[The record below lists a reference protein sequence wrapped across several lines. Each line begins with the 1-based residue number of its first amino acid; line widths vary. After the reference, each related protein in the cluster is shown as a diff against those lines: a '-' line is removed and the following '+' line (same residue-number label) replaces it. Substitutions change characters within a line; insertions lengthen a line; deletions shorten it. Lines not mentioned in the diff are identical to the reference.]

1 MKLKKFQIG
10 GLFKNLASNSPI
22 SSDSYIQQAYQ
33 QDFVRKNNLP
43 ADYFTVSNEQR
54 GQYNEQWKQRALD
67 LEKYKQEE
75 ALLKEQKMRRQ
86 NAMVPINFGKEPT
99 EAFQEGGKFYEDLPD
114 SEKWDLQYNA
124 SMTMPKGW
132 EDPDGWLDKYLKARG
147 IQRRET
153 VSTEDVI
160 NAQLGTK
167 ISKGIDKINNYLDT
181 RFPVFLKHMSPGFDY
196 AYKQKE
202 TKDKKSQETKPQN
215 KKSSSLETPKKKLV
229 QRVPK
234 NQEGAKFGGYIE
246 RPDNTRVQHIP
257 NNGEGVYE
265 MTPIGYGDFL
275 PLVGTWR
282 AAQRID
288 KGEPNANYG
297 DLAMNAVMDLL
308 GAGMI
313 GSVVKAA
320 GKAKRIHNALKASG
334 FKQVGPEPTKFI
346 KMANRTKLSRGYMN
360 PNKYYHI
367 NLGPEVI
374 AEKTIPNVDY
384 YNIAMQPMI
393 QSLRVPATYPFK

>member
-75 ALLKEQKMRRQ
+75 ALLKEQKMRRED
-86 NAMVPINFGKEPT
+86 AIVPINFGKEPT
-99 EAFQEGGKFYEDLPD
+99 EAFQEGGSLDLLEEEDKAMRMMPSGWGAPD
-114 SEKWDLQYNA
+114 LFFKQYLRAKKSNPEP
-124 SMTMPKGW
+124 S
-132 EDPDGWLDKYLKARG
+132 L
-147 IQRRET
+147 
-153 VSTEDVI
+153 EDVI

-246 RPDNTRVQHIP
+246 KPDNTKVQHIP

-360 PNKYYHI
+360 PNRYYHI

-384 YNIAMQPMI
+384 YNVAMQPMI
-393 QSLRVPATYPFK
+393 QTLRVPATYPFK